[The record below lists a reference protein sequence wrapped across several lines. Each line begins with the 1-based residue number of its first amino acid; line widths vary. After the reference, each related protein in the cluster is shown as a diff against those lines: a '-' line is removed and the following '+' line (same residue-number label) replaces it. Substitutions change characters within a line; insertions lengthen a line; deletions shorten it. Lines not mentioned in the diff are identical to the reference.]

1 MALRALRQ
9 KRYFTSEEYLKLERK
24 ALDKSEYYQG
34 EIFAMTG
41 ASRKHNLISGNV
53 IRELGNQLKGRP
65 CEVYPSDMRVRVRP
79 TGLYTYPDVS
89 VVCGEPLFDDSRG
102 DTLLNPTVLIEVL
115 SPSTEA
121 YDRGEK
127 FAQYRRLD
135 SLQDYVLIAQDT
147 VRVEH
152 YRRRGELW
160 VLSEMNDLD
169 DELQL
174 KSIDCTVPLR
184 EIYDKVV

>member
-1 MALRALRQ
+1 
-9 KRYFTSEEYLKLERK
+9 
-24 ALDKSEYYQG
+24 
-34 EIFAMTG
+34 
-41 ASRKHNLISGNV
+41 
-53 IRELGNQLKGRP
+53 
-65 CEVYPSDMRVRVRP
+65 MRVQVRP

-102 DTLLNPTVLIEVL
+102 DILLNPTVLIEVL

-160 VLSEMNDLD
+160 VFSEMNDLD

-184 EIYDKVV
+184 EIYDKVM